1 MRKFILAF
9 LVVVLIVMLGVTYV
23 LKQFQQTA
31 DLSYSKLQSVQST
44 VVYDKNDRKIDELY
58 KTVPRQNVSS
68 NEIPDYVK
76 WRLLQ
81 RKTVAFTSILGL
93 IYKVLAAPFLR
104 TL

>member
-44 VVYDKNDRKIDELY
+44 VVYDKM
-58 KTVPRQNVSS
+58 TVRLTNCIKLFP
-68 NEIPDYVK
+68 VK
-76 WRLLQ
+76 MFRAM
-81 RKTVAFTSILGL
+81 KFPIM
-93 IYKVLAAPFLR
+93 
-104 TL
+104 